1 MNPLLLDN
9 INTIQLLI
17 ADTLQEY
24 FYAIDSKEHF
34 KFNFERVKANLEAIR
49 ALHDEVIE
57 YATASNGGSCHST
70 PKDESNL
77 FVLDTVSDIQI
88 EHSRTLQISLILA
101 SKYFNEKPEDK
112 NAMLLFS
119 NKYDDMVSLLDVI
132 ITSNQS
138 LENKIKSL
146 HDTLVHNNT
155 NPQRPN

>member
-9 INTIQLLI
+9 ISTIQLLI

-24 FYAIDSKEHF
+24 FYSIDSKEHF

-57 YATASNGGSCHST
+57 YATASSGGSTQST
-70 PKDESNL
+70 PNDENNL
-77 FVLDTVSDIQI
+77 FVMDTISDIQI
-88 EHSRTLQISLILA
+88 EHSRTSKIALILG
-101 SKYFNEKPEDK
+101 SKYFNEKPQDK

-119 NKYDDMVSLLDVI
+119 NRYEDMVSLLDVI
-132 ITSNQS
+132 IASNRN
-138 LENKIKSL
+138 LEIKIKSL
-146 HDTLVHNNT
+146 HDTLVHNTT